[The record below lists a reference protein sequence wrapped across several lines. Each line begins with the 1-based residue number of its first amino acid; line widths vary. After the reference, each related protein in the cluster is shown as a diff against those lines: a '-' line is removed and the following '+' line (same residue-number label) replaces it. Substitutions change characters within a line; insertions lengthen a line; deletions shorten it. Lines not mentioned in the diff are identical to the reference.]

1 MTEPLKDLIES
12 DQAVEPDANVA
23 EELKMLPEDEEGSD
37 KEEMVTVHAL
47 DKMPLS
53 EYINSSKK
61 WQRRQKENTPS
72 IGVSKQLNKQ
82 TAEIERMNSVLKS
95 IQKHV
100 KHIERQQPELIKQ
113 LQSQIKQTLK
123 QSSQVQKYV
132 MKKKNT
138 M

>member
-37 KEEMVTVHAL
+37 KEEMVTVHAV

-113 LQSQIKQTLK
+113 LQSQINRDHK
-123 QSSQVQKYV
+123 S
-132 MKKKNT
+132 KN

>member
-37 KEEMVTVHAL
+37 KEEMVTVHAV

-61 WQRRQKENTPS
+61 
-72 IGVSKQLNKQ
+72 
-82 TAEIERMNSVLKS
+82 
-95 IQKHV
+95 
-100 KHIERQQPELIKQ
+100 
-113 LQSQIKQTLK
+113 
-123 QSSQVQKYV
+123 
-132 MKKKNT
+132 
-138 M
+138 